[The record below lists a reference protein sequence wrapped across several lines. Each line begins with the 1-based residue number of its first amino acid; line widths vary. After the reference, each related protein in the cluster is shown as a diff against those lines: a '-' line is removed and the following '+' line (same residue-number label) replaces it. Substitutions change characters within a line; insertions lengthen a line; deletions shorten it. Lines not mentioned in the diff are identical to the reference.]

1 MKFLNNFIN
10 KSPLYIAVEK
20 QNIEIIKQLIELQQ
34 TDVNTKAILT
44 INFFYV
50 VFNNNLFLI

>member
-1 MKFLNNFIN
+1 MKFINNFIN

>member
-1 MKFLNNFIN
+1 MKFLNNLIN

-34 TDVNTKAILT
+34 TDVNAKAILT
-44 INFFYV
+44 INFFLCR
-50 VFNNNLFLI
+50 FQ

>member
-34 TDVNTKAILT
+34 TDVNAKAILT